1 MAQLKDT
8 VVSGNLRVTDIT
20 LTGTIQTTTVNAPTS
35 SGGTSYGP
43 GTNGQFIRSNG
54 TSSYWGSLAATD
66 IPALNYVPN
75 TQAGMS
81 AAINLL
87 GVGTSNPQLGD
98 YYVAQ
103 YAGGGTTTNSYHR
116 RPVSALWNTFKGL
129 ITIDTTGSGN
139 AITAASI
146 ANDGNN
152 RKITFTKG
160 TTFSTTDTKVTQNIL
175 STSDSNDYPLL
186 LSNYNTSS
194 TTTTAATTNRCAD
207 IYANASIGYLKAN
220 YIMASC
226 AYRPYVGVLNTDS
239 QEGIILTSTKEV
251 YDDPDSTSGTITVT
265 MKGLYIG
272 TGTGPNLNPDDFIIC
287 HMHEHYSDGGSDYH
301 RTLLHSNPT
310 YLASSSPGPYIG
322 SGDHNILL
330 ARSSTCDT
338 RELFHS
344 SGLSAHDGSG
354 STTNT
359 GYFELRIGNSIPM
372 GTGGNMEG
380 RIYLYGPNSTG
391 GTIKVDPN
399 VSSNEWVL
407 PPASGTLCIADG
419 TGSATQPVYISGN
432 KTKAVTQPTSGAWFS
447 SVPNITSGGAIN
459 IGRYIDFHATN
470 TSTNDYDVRFDAS
483 STSLVTLIGN
493 SGNAIMCI
501 AGTAPTLRLKQTT
514 SGKEYDS
521 ASIWTRPANT
531 NGSQLFIQSGGITM
545 IGSGEFCTNAL
556 ARKDANN
563 ETVVGFDNIVT
574 TNVGAEKMY
583 IGSDADVKIIANG
596 QNIGTYNNNDH
607 KVWEFETTGELL
619 TPGIIKDSLS
629 TQHTM
634 IAQSVRSSGNSVVLA
649 KWIVDGAASTTYTPH
664 ISFYNMGGDATD
676 KGAITLLPYHSNT
689 SPWGGT
695 IGLYIG
701 KNILKLD
708 NHNVLHTGN
717 TSVSTSTVSGAT
729 TIKSIKINNTNYNIY
744 DSGSTLYFTTAGTKW
759 GRVASLVTTKQSTYV
774 MLLSVSQ
781 GMLAETSSSH
791 NKGAGILQIAC
802 NTSSPGTVGSNNT
815 AAMWLVAG
823 GNISAANFVLIGYNN
838 SKYASDGKQIT
849 SQSGSAVFELWVKN
863 TANYHIWCIKTLQ
876 ELYTQNVGSYF
887 TFYNLTDSDAVDNR
901 PTTGSVTKTS
911 TFMIPVTS

>member
-8 VVSGNLRVTDIT
+8 VVAGNLRVTDIT
-20 LTGTIQTTTVNAPTS
+20 LTGTIQTTTVSAPTS
-35 SGGTSYGP
+35 SGGTTYGP
-43 GTNGQFIRSNG
+43 GTSGQVLKSNG
-54 TSSYWGSLAATD
+54 TSIYWASD
-66 IPALNYVPN
+66 
-75 TQAGMS
+75 
-81 AAINLL
+81 
-87 GVGTSNPQLGD
+87 SN
-98 YYVAQ
+98 
-103 YAGGGTTTNSYHR
+103 
-116 RPVSALWNTFKGL
+116 
-129 ITIDTTGSGN
+129 
-139 AITAASI
+139 
-146 ANDGNN
+146 
-152 RKITFTKG
+152 
-160 TTFSTTDTKVTQNIL
+160 TDTKVTQNIL
-175 STSDSNDYPLL
+175 TTSDSNDYPLL

-207 IYANASIGYLKAN
+207 IYANASIGSLKAN

-265 MKGLYIG
+265 MKGLYIEG
-272 TGTGPNLNPDDFIIC
+272 SGPNLNIDDFIIC
-287 HMHEHYSDGGSDYH
+287 HMHEHYSDGDTDRYN
-301 RTLLHSNPT
+301 TFLHSNPT
-310 YLASSSPGPYIG
+310 YLASSSSGPYIG

-330 ARSSTCDT
+330 VKSSESDT
-338 RELFHS
+338 RQLFHS
-344 SGLSAHDGSG
+344 SGLSATDSSG
-354 STTNT
+354 SSSYAGHFT
-359 GYFELRIGNSIPM
+359 LRIGNSIPT

-380 RIYLYGPNSTG
+380 RIFLYGSNSTG
-391 GTIKVDPN
+391 GTIKVDSN

-419 TGSATQPVYISGN
+419 TGSATQPIYISGN

-447 SVPNITSGGAIN
+447 SVPNITSGGSIN

-493 SGNAIMCI
+493 SGNAIMRI
-501 AGTAPTLRLKQTT
+501 AGTTPTLRLQQTT
-514 SGKEYDS
+514 SGKEYDG
-521 ASIWTRPANT
+521 ASIWSRPANT

-545 IGSGEFCTNAL
+545 IGAGEFCTNAL

-574 TNVGAEKMY
+574 TNVGAEKLY

-619 TPGIIKDSLS
+619 TPGVIKDSLS
-629 TQHTM
+629 VQHTM

-649 KWIVDGAASTTYTPH
+649 KWIVDGAASTTHLPQ

-689 SPWGGT
+689 TPWGGT

-759 GRVASLVTTKQSTYV
+759 GRVASLVTTKTSTYV

-781 GMLAETSSSH
+781 GMGNETSSSH

-802 NTSSPGTVGSNNT
+802 NTSAAGTVGSNNT

-838 SKYASDGKQIT
+838 SKYASDGKTIT

-863 TANYHIWCIKTLQ
+863 TANYHVWCIKTLQ
-876 ELYTQNVGSYF
+876 ELYAQNVGSYF
-887 TFYNLTDSDAVDNR
+887 TFYNLTDDDAVTNR